1 LRNSGWSGTKV
12 FIITLVLLALAS
24 SSVAAD
30 FSQHDW
36 RYVKDI
42 MLPSGLQPESLVE
55 LVPDREVF
63 AGAAGSLADLRIIS
77 NENME
82 MPYKLE
88 ISEAECQVTSSPVSL
103 LDEGYI
109 PSSYNIFTAELGQEG
124 ILHNEIEIEIV
135 SSNFRR
141 TATVESSDDGATW
154 MKIATQTIY
163 DFTVEERNFT
173 TRDTQVRYPDS
184 TARYVRVKIA
194 DEGEGPLDIV
204 GATISFVKE
213 TQAREVPWSSSILN
227 VSRDTDQRTTNVEID
242 LGTPGLPSHRLTI
255 SVPDVNFYREVSLES
270 SIDRENWSTI
280 IRRAEIY
287 AFDTPKFVDKS
298 LTITYPETTS
308 RYLRLVIHDEDSPPL
323 TVQEVNVW
331 GLWRRL
337 VFVADPQQS
346 YKLYYGN
353 AEAQRPTYDIGRLFP
368 YLLTDELPEAE
379 LSAQTTNSYF
389 VEKKPPFSERFPWLL
404 PTVVAVAA
412 VLVVLLLFRIFRQAR
427 KILPPPQE

>member
-1 LRNSGWSGTKV
+1 LFRAKV

-30 FSQHDW
+30 FSQRDW
-36 RYVKDI
+36 RYVKDVV
-42 MLPSGLQPESLVE
+42 LPLGLQAQDLVE

-63 AGAAGSLADLRIIS
+63 AGAAGGLADLRIIS
-77 NENME
+77 DENME

-88 ISEAECQVTSSPVSL
+88 IGEAERQVTSFPVSL
-103 LDEGYI
+103 LDKGYI
-109 PSSYNIFTAELGQEG
+109 PDSYNIFTADLGREG
-124 ILHNEIEIEIV
+124 ILHNEIEIDIV
-135 SSNFRR
+135 SNNFRR
-141 TATVESSDDGATW
+141 TATVESSNDGATW
-154 MKIATQTIY
+154 MRIATQTIY
-163 DFTVEERNFT
+163 DFTVEEQSFT
-173 TRDTQVRYPDS
+173 TRDTQVRYPES

-194 DEGEGPLDIV
+194 DEGEGPLDIA
-204 GATISFVKE
+204 GATIFSIKE
-213 TQAREVPWSSSILN
+213 TPAREIAWSSSILN
-227 VSRDTDQRTTNVEID
+227 VSRDTGQRTTNVEVD
-242 LGTPGLPSHRLTI
+242 LGTPGLPSNRLNI

-280 IRRAEIY
+280 MGRAQIY
-287 AFDTPKFVDKS
+287 AFDTPKFVGKS

-337 VFVADPQQS
+337 VFIVDPQQS

-353 AEAQRPTYDIGRLFP
+353 AEAQRPTYDIERLFP
-368 YLLTDELPEAE
+368 YLVTEDLPEAE

-389 VEKKPPFSERFPWLL
+389 VEEKPPLSERFTWLL

-412 VLVVLLLFRIFRQAR
+412 VLVALLLFRIFRQAR

>member
-1 LRNSGWSGTKV
+1 LRNRGWFGTEA
-12 FIITLVLLALAS
+12 FIITVVLLTLAS

-30 FSQHDW
+30 FSQRDW

-55 LVPDREVF
+55 LVPDHEVF

-77 NENME
+77 DENME

-88 ISEAECQVTSSPVSL
+88 ISGAERRTTSFPVSL
-103 LDEGYI
+103 LDKGYV
-109 PSSYNIFTAELGQEG
+109 PGSYDIFTADLGREA
-124 ILHNEIEIEIV
+124 ILHNEIEINIV

-141 TATVESSDDGATW
+141 TATVESSNDGATW

-163 DFTVEERNFT
+163 DFTVEEQSFT
-173 TRDTQVRYPDS
+173 TRDTRVRYPES
-184 TARYVRVKIA
+184 TARYVRVNIA
-194 DEGEGPLDIV
+194 DEGEGPLDIA
-204 GATISFVKE
+204 GATIFFVKE
-213 TQAREVPWSSSILN
+213 TPAREISWSSAILN
-227 VSRDTDQRTTNVEID
+227 VSHDASQRTTNVEVD
-242 LGTPGLPSHRLTI
+242 LGTPGLPSYRLTLR
-255 SVPDVNFYREVSLES
+255 VPDVNFYREVTLEA

-280 IRRAEIY
+280 TRRVEIY
-287 AFDTPKFVDKS
+287 AFDTPKFVGES

-308 RYLRLVIHDEDSPPL
+308 RYLRLLIHDEDSPPL
-323 TVQEVNVW
+323 TIQEVNVW

-353 AEAQRPTYDIGRLFP
+353 AEAQRPTYDIERLFP
-368 YLLTDELPEAE
+368 YLVTEELPEAE
-379 LSAQTTNSYF
+379 LSAQTTNLYF
-389 VEKKPPFSERFPWLL
+389 VEKKPPVSERFPWLL

-412 VLVVLLLFRIFRQAR
+412 VLVALLLFRIFRQAR
-427 KILPPPQE
+427 KILPPP